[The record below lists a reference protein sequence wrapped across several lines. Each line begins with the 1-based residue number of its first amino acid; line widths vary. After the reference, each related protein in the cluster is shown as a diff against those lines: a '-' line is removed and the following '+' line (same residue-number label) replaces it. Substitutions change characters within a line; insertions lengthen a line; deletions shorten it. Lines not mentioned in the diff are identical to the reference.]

1 MDYIQIL
8 AVHSREV
15 FNFMGKQSIVLP
27 PEIYRTIDFKD
38 DLKNEFSNLEIND
51 TSNVNTVFDILLRR
65 LF

>member
-27 PEIYRTIDFKD
+27 PENTERLILKMILKMSSLIWKSMIQAMSIQYLIYF
-38 DLKNEFSNLEIND
+38 
-51 TSNVNTVFDILLRR
+51 
-65 LF
+65 